1 MKFYHVSIDVFK
13 DINLFTP
20 RIPHSTMSVEDTTIS
35 RICVSTS
42 IEDCLNGIQ
51 YFSILRESLF
61 LSPEDNY
68 SFIEN
73 INRIVKVYE
82 FEYCKDNLKI
92 PNEISDLV
100 PDSTQTNE
108 YWILED
114 LKPTNSYIINITD
127 IKTKFDCKSNYEPYK
142 ITNIKYDI
150 VSISDISSTAI
161 LTITNKEMLN
171 EIYNEN
177 TLSIPLILNEN
188 SLIIKIKNFPLLKEH
203 YKNILTEY
211 FDWTQFKSLE
221 VS

>member
-1 MKFYHVSIDVFK
+1 MKFYHVSIDVFE
-13 DINLFTP
+13 DIKLFTP
-20 RIPHSTMSVEDTTIS
+20 RIPSSTMPREDVNIN

-61 LSPEDNY
+61 LSSEDNY
-68 SFIEN
+68 SFIDN
-73 INRIVKVYE
+73 TNRVVKVYE
-82 FEYCKDNLKI
+82 FEYSKNNIKTPEDINH
-92 PNEISDLV
+92 LV
-100 PDSTQTNE
+100 PDSIQTNE
-108 YWILED
+108 YWILENLEPID
-114 LKPTNSYIINITD
+114 SYIINITD
-127 IKTKFDCKSNYEPYK
+127 IKTEFDCKSNYEPYK

-161 LTITNKEMLN
+161 LTIANKEMLN

-188 SLIIKIKNFPLLKEH
+188 SLIIKTKNFPLLKEH

>member
-100 PDSTQTNE
+100 PDSIQTNE

-114 LKPTNSYIINITD
+114 LKPTNSYIISITD
-127 IKTKFDCKSNYEPYK
+127 IKTEFDCKSNYEPYK

-188 SLIIKIKNFPLLKEH
+188 SLIIKTKNFPLLKKH

>member
-13 DINLFTP
+13 NINLFTP

-100 PDSTQTNE
+100 PDSIQTNE

-114 LKPTNSYIINITD
+114 LKPINSYIINITD
-127 IKTKFDCKSNYEPYK
+127 IKTEFDCKSNYELYK

-188 SLIIKIKNFPLLKEH
+188 SLIIKTKNFPLLKEH
-203 YKNILTEY
+203 YKKILTEY

-221 VS
+221 VR

>member
-100 PDSTQTNE
+100 PDSIQTNE

-114 LKPTNSYIINITD
+114 LKPTNSYIISITD
-127 IKTKFDCKSNYEPYK
+127 IKNEFDCKSNYEPYK

-188 SLIIKIKNFPLLKEH
+188 SLIIKTKNFPLLKKH

>member
-100 PDSTQTNE
+100 PDST
-108 YWILED
+108 
-114 LKPTNSYIINITD
+114 
-127 IKTKFDCKSNYEPYK
+127 
-142 ITNIKYDI
+142 
-150 VSISDISSTAI
+150 
-161 LTITNKEMLN
+161 
-171 EIYNEN
+171 
-177 TLSIPLILNEN
+177 
-188 SLIIKIKNFPLLKEH
+188 
-203 YKNILTEY
+203 
-211 FDWTQFKSLE
+211 
-221 VS
+221 

>member
-1 MKFYHVSIDVFK
+1 MKFYHASIDVFE
-13 DINLFTP
+13 DIKLFTP
-20 RIPHSTMSVEDTTIS
+20 RIPSSTMPREDVNIN
-35 RICVSTS
+35 RIWVSTS

-61 LSPEDNY
+61 LSSEDNY
-68 SFIEN
+68 SFIDN
-73 INRIVKVYE
+73 TNRVVKVYE
-82 FEYCKDNLKI
+82 FEYSKNNIKTPEDINH
-92 PNEISDLV
+92 LV
-100 PDSTQTNE
+100 PDSIQTNE
-108 YWILED
+108 YWILENLEPID
-114 LKPTNSYIINITD
+114 SYIINITD
-127 IKTKFDCKSNYEPYK
+127 IKTEFDCKSNYEPYK

-188 SLIIKIKNFPLLKEH
+188 SLIIKTKNFPPLKEH

>member
-1 MKFYHVSIDVFK
+1 MKFYHVSIDVFE
-13 DINLFTP
+13 DIKLFTP
-20 RIPHSTMSVEDTTIS
+20 RIPSSTMPREDVNIN

-61 LSPEDNY
+61 LSSEDNY
-68 SFIEN
+68 SFIDN
-73 INRIVKVYE
+73 TNRVVKVYE
-82 FEYCKDNLKI
+82 FEYSKNNIKTPEDINH
-92 PNEISDLV
+92 LV
-100 PDSTQTNE
+100 PDSIQTNE
-108 YWILED
+108 YWILENLEPID
-114 LKPTNSYIINITD
+114 SHIINITD
-127 IKTKFDCKSNYEPYK
+127 IKTEFDCKSNYEPYK

-161 LTITNKEMLN
+161 LTIANKEMLN

-188 SLIIKIKNFPLLKEH
+188 SLIIKTKNFPLLKKH